1 MRAAEPV
8 PAAGIA
14 RVAIIGA
21 GQAGRQFALRCA
33 LSGFRVVLEDV
44 MPANLRRAQAEFAD
58 LSGQMGPGSMEFALT
73 VEDAVRD
80 AEIAID
86 FVPDEL
92 ESKLEIFCLIDR
104 MAPPRTILCTPS
116 EALCVTDLASCTYR
130 GDRCVML
137 RGLATGAVR
146 LLHPRRVAED
156 ALAQV
161 TAMLRGMGFEVTAER
176 DPDLPMLMKNMGYEA
191 GDAEIA

>member
-1 MRAAEPV
+1 MV
-8 PAAGIA
+8 GAAGTLT
-14 RVAIIGA
+14 VAVIGA
-21 GQAGRQFALRCA
+21 GSAGRAFALACAQAGYTVL
-33 LSGFRVVLEDV
+33 LEDV
-44 MPANLRRAQAEFAD
+44 MPAKLRDAAAEF
-58 LSGQMGPGSMEFALT
+58 LSVGHDVRLVST
-73 VEDAVRD
+73 VEDAVQD
-80 AEIAID
+80 ADIAVD

-92 ESKLEIFCLIDR
+92 ESKLEIFSLIDR